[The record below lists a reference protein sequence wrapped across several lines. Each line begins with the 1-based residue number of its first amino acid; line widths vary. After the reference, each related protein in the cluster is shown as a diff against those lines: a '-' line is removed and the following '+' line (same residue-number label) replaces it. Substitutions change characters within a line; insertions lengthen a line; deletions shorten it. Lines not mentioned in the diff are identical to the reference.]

1 MAAKRIRPIDGQQ
14 DFGFL
19 KSDSGPKPETG
30 QSGLLFP
37 EVPDKAEASGLDFSG
52 VEASSGLFPDVP
64 DAPAAPAPDFFTRQ
78 AAPSVSPEVG
88 DAAGVT
94 DVAEASEVTD
104 AAEEPAAGLFQE
116 DLETADAPADEVPDA
131 ENNDD
136 SETTDITS
144 EIDDEQTVE
153 DASRPDIEP
162 SVDEMSTTE
171 LTDAAATDTDPDFR
185 SDDSNDAVS
194 VDEPDEASVE
204 EFVTGTITAPSEVA
218 VAPSVPASVSAPVAT
233 SVASPA
239 RATAAASATAS
250 AVAPAAVGKTDR
262 VSDSSASSDH
272 VSRKLFVGVAGYAIA
287 LTLLLLG
294 LLVTER
300 LALSSN
306 HVLESLPDLRPLKPN
321 EFRPVP
327 DGTELPDG
335 HVMRIGESRRF
346 GDVVVTPVR
355 VSTEALKFQSYNSG
369 APEDKL
375 TTKPVM
381 RLWLTFE
388 NVGDY
393 AFPPFDAGLMS
404 SRTPPDSQD
413 EATMA
418 NSFLTVGVPSG
429 EKSSTR
435 VLNFLQKM
443 DNYFVITGQDGGK
456 VLAPNESLTTFVAS
470 NEEVNGLKTADG
482 TSFVWRIQFRKGV
495 NTSSGNGVT
504 TLIDVKFSG
513 ADLANA
519 G

>member
-1 MAAKRIRPIDGQQ
+1 MAAKRIRPIGGQQ

-19 KSDSGPKPETG
+19 KTDSGPKPETG
-30 QSGLLFP
+30 QSTPLFP
-37 EVPDKAEASGLDFSG
+37 EVPDKAEASGLDFSS
-52 VEASSGLFPDVP
+52 VEASSGLFP
-64 DAPAAPAPDFFTRQ
+64 A
-78 AAPSVSPEVG
+78 VS
-88 DAAGVT
+88 
-94 DVAEASEVTD
+94 
-104 AAEEPAAGLFQE
+104 
-116 DLETADAPADEVPDA
+116 DA
-131 ENNDD
+131 ENIEDA
-136 SETTDITS
+136 ETTDMTS
-144 EIDDEQTVE
+144 EVDDEQAVE
-153 DASRPDIEP
+153 DVPLPPADIEL
-162 SVDEMSTTE
+162 SMDEISTTE
-171 LTDAAATDTDPDFR
+171 LTEATETDIETDSEPDIDP
-185 SDDSNDAVS
+185 DDSNEAATF
-194 VDEPDEASVE
+194 DEQDEEPVE
-204 EFVTGTITAPSEVA
+204 ESATENITVSSEATVSA
-218 VAPSVPASVSAPVAT
+218 SAPVNVTAASVT
-233 SVASPA
+233 SSVASSVRAAA
-239 RATAAASATAS
+239 RAPATAGASTQAAASRS
-250 AVAPAAVGKTDR
+250 DKKP
-262 VSDSSASSDH
+262 DSSASSDH
-272 VSRKLFVGVAGYAIA
+272 VSRKLFVSVAGYAIA

-294 LLVTER
+294 LLVTGC

-327 DGTELPDG
+327 DGTDLPDG

-355 VSTEALKFQSYNSG
+355 LSMEPLKFQSYNTG
-369 APEDKL
+369 VPEDKL
-375 TTKPVM
+375 TTKPVL
-381 RLWLTFE
+381 RLWLTLE

-404 SRTPPDSQD
+404 NRTPPDTQD

-435 VLNFLQKM
+435 VLNFLQTM
-443 DNYFVITGQDGGK
+443 DNYFVITGQDCGK
-456 VLAPNESLTTFVAS
+456 VLVPNESLTTFVAS
-470 NEEVNGLKTADG
+470 NEEINGLKTEDG